1 MQVMADPNTKTVDY
15 DYHAGVYAGHRR
27 VHPGVVEALIAD
39 GPITA
44 TTRVLDVGCG
54 TGNYAAVLSA
64 RTGCRFSGVEPSER
78 MRDRARDAASWDSLA
93 EGTAERL
100 PFAGGQFDL
109 VMSTDVIHH
118 VGDRDAFFRDAMR
131 VLVPGGRVVTVTDSH
146 DDIPQRRPLSSHFP
160 ETVPIEL
167 QRYPAMSQLVAEMTG
182 AGFQDVRLVHV
193 SHEYELYDIQSYRN
207 KAFSSLLLLDDEAFA
222 RGLRRLEDELAQG
235 PIPCISLYTMIWGT
249 KPLT

>member
-15 DYHAGVYAGHRR
+15 DHHAGAYAGHRR

-44 TTRVLDVGCG
+44 TTRILDVGCG
-54 TGNYAAVLSA
+54 TGSYAAVLSA

-100 PFAGGQFDL
+100 PFASGQFDL

-118 VGDRDAFFRDAMR
+118 VGHRDAFFREAMR

-146 DDIPQRRPLSSHFP
+146 DDIPRRRPLSSHFP

-167 QRYPAMSQLVAEMTG
+167 DRYPATSQLVAEMSG
-182 AGFQDVRLVHV
+182 AGFQDIRLSQV
-193 SHEYELYDIQSYRN
+193 SNEYELNDIQPYRN

-222 RGLRRLEDELAQG
+222 RGLRQLEDGLAQG
-235 PIPCISLYTMIWGT
+235 PIPCISLYTMIWGS